1 MFKRTLISMAIASSI
16 SLMMQN
22 AYAEEE
28 KVEKKADEDIEVIQV
43 TGIRGSLTKAI
54 ELKRQN
60 VQIVDSIVAE
70 DIGKFPDNNVV
81 EALQRVTGVQVTGRG
96 GGEVSGVTIRG
107 LGDVS
112 TTVNGRQIFTSTGR
126 SVALAD
132 IPASLLNS
140 VDVYKTR
147 SADLIEGGI
156 AGQIDIKTQRPFYF
170 DAEKVVVAARGIY
183 SDATDKVDPNVSIL
197 ASNRWELAGGEF
209 GALVNASYA
218 ESNYRDQNIWV
229 GSADPYRADNY
240 ERINSSFVTA
250 GEQLSTAPGSTIDVN
265 GVPTEYVLLRD
276 AMGASDYTGNRKRP
290 AVNISLQFAPNER
303 SEYLFE
309 AFYNGYRNE
318 DYNSLLFSFVN
329 GNNHFRNPEM
339 FEGTNVVQ
347 KNFINNAALFTSG
360 DGSTGKTDSY
370 VYALGGKWD
379 IGEDLVLKSEVT
391 YQQSTYER
399 SFVAMQT
406 NSSRDRLAVDF
417 NYNGTGNPAFAYLDD
432 PSTPD
437 YDEGSLNDINAY
449 SMGSLFDNSGKD
461 TGDALSWNLDGDYGL
476 YKGIFDTIDFGLR
489 FDRRTAKSKSKD
501 QTKTSCAIEGVPCK
515 LTDIPGLAVSGEP
528 GFYDDNAYVPSNWL
542 SADGGYLLD
551 NVGQL
556 REYYGLAANGG
567 AYLDSRSFDIE
578 EQTIAAYLQT
588 NYTTTLFGLPLDGQ
602 IGVRVVNSST
612 DLAFNESA
620 ATKVTQSTE
629 DTSVLP
635 SFMARYYLTDDLLMR
650 FSYGKTISRPAF
662 GDLNPTITLTPPNA
676 GTQAEFGY
684 ASSGNPDLKPVESQ
698 NYDLS
703 LEYYF
708 APSSSVYGVLF
719 KRDVE
724 GFVYSASSNIEVTD
738 NPEPEYNARYVLTQ
752 PSNAGKG
759 SLNGVEVGFTY
770 FPDDL
775 PNWIQGIGIQSSYT
789 YIDGE
794 TKDPVYEADTDNGAG
809 ALIGYETKPLVGVS
823 KNSYSVV
830 LAYEKESYS
839 ARLSYV
845 YRDKFLT
852 GYNFCCSM
860 PTGIYSDPEANMD
873 FQFSWDVTPEWV
885 LTFDA
890 TNLTGEE
897 FHSAYTDFNLFNS
910 GSSIY
915 SRTFAIGTRY
925 SF

>member
-1 MFKRTLISMAIASSI
+1 MFTRSLLSIAIASSI
-16 SLMMQN
+16 SLMCQN

-28 KVEKKADEDIEVIQV
+28 KKVDEIEVIQV
-43 TGIRGSLTKAI
+43 TGIRDSLTKAI

-60 VQIVDSIVAE
+60 VQIVDSIIAE

-112 TTVNGRQIFTSTGR
+112 TTINGRQIFTSTGR

-147 SADLIEGGI
+147 SANLIEGGI
-156 AGQIDIKTQRPFYF
+156 AGQIDIKTQRPFNF
-170 DAEKVVVAARGIY
+170 SGEKIVVAARGIY
-183 SDATDKVDPNVSIL
+183 SDATEKVDPNFSIL
-197 ASNRWELAGGEF
+197 ASDRWDTGAGEF
-209 GALVNASYA
+209 GALINASYA

-229 GSADPYRADNY
+229 GSSDPYRADNF
-240 ERINSSFVTA
+240 ERINAAFVTR
-250 GEQLSTAPGSTIDVN
+250 GEELSTTPGSTLNVN
-265 GVPTEYVLLRD
+265 GVDTEYVLLRD
-276 AMGASDYTGNRKRP
+276 AMGLTDYTGTRKRP
-290 AVNISLQFAPNER
+290 AVNLSLQWQPNAT

-318 DYNSLLFSFVN
+318 DFNSLLFSFVN
-329 GNNHFRNPEM
+329 GNSHFRNPE
-339 FEGTNVVQ
+339 FYDNTNVVK
-347 KNFINNAALFTSG
+347 KNYINNAALFTSG
-360 DGSTGKTDSY
+360 DGSTGETDSY

-379 IGEDLVLKSEVT
+379 IGDDLRLRSEIN
-391 YQQSTYER
+391 YQTSKFTR

-406 NSSRDRLAVDF
+406 NTVRDQLAVDF

-432 PSTPD
+432 PSTTD
-437 YDEGSLNDINAY
+437 IDEGSLTNAADFN
-449 SMGSLFDNSGKD
+449 MGSLFDTSGKD
-461 TGDALSWNLDGDYGL
+461 EGDAISWNLDGDYAIEAGL
-476 YKGIFDTIDFGLR
+476 FDTIDFGVR
-489 FDRRTAKSKSKD
+489 YDKRTAKSKSKD
-501 QTKTSCAIEGVPCK
+501 QSSGSCSINGATCR
-515 LTDIPGLAVSGEP
+515 LTDIAGLATTSES
-528 GFYDDNAYVPSNWL
+528 GFYDGQAYVPSNWL

-551 NVGQL
+551 NVGQM
-556 REYYGLAANGG
+556 REYYGLAVNGG
-567 AYLDSRSFDIE
+567 GYLDSRSFDIE
-578 EQTIAAYLQT
+578 EQTMAAYLQT
-588 NYTTTLFGLPLDGQ
+588 NYSTELFGLPLDGQ

-620 ATKVTQSTE
+620 ASKVTQST
-629 DTSVLP
+629 DATDVLP
-635 SFMARYYLTDDLLMR
+635 SFMARYYLTDDLLLR
-650 FSYGKTISRPAF
+650 LSYGKTISRPAF
-662 GDLNPTITLTPPNA
+662 GDLNPTMTLTPPNA
-676 GTQAEFGY
+676 GTEAEFGY

-708 APSSSVYGVLF
+708 APSSSLYGVLF
-719 KRDVE
+719 KREVD
-724 GFVYSASSNIEVTD
+724 GFVYTTSRNIEVTD
-738 NPEPEYNARYVLTQ
+738 NPNPDYNAKYVLTQ

-759 SLNGVEVGFTY
+759 SLDGLELGFTY
-770 FPDDL
+770 FPDEL
-775 PNWIQGIGIQSSYT
+775 PNWLQGIGIQTSYT
-789 YIDGE
+789 YIDGK
-794 TKDPVYEADTDNGAG
+794 TKDPIFAADTDGGAG
-809 ALIGYETKPLVGVS
+809 ELIGYETKPLVGVS

-830 LAYEKESYS
+830 LAYEKEGYS

-860 PTGIYSDPEANMD
+860 PTGIYSDSEANMD
-873 FQFSWDVTPEWV
+873 FQFSWDVTPDWV

-897 FHSAYTDFNLFNS
+897 FHSAYTDFNLYNS
-910 GSSIY
+910 GSSLY